1 MRNYTELN
9 YEFLKW
15 KHIVNNVNRYHSRTQ
30 LLDLL
35 WDNRSLLEY
44 DIHKGEVFF
53 RGRIFNLD
61 DIVSTND
68 EYIEWVDSN
77 EKVFEG
83 YNENASGAPPARSAT
98 EGRLNGKGISFLYT
112 CNNEKTVIYE
122 LRPTKNEK
130 ISIAKFRTKQD
141 LVFADLTKFKSNRI
155 NNQQFSDLIRLIAEE
170 FSTPHYAGH
179 NYCFTQYLAGQFMDM
194 EFDGIIFASSLD
206 PSGENFVFF
215 HPHNCEAV
223 ESKLYIVD
231 NISIKYS
238 QISRLDF
245 QYLE

>member
-15 KHIVNNVNRYHSRTQ
+15 KHIVNNVNRYYSRTQ